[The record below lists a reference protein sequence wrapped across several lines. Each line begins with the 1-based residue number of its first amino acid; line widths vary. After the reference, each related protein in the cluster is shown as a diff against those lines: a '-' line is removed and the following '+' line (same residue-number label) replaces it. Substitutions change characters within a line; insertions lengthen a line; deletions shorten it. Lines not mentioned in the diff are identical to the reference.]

1 MVINRT
7 NCKKNYKLNIIYR
20 GELKLNRKI
29 YIIISMN
36 ELNNAIN
43 GNIDLPSKPILITFD
58 DGYYSNYEYIYPI

>member
-1 MVINRT
+1 M
-7 NCKKNYKLNIIYR
+7 
-20 GELKLNRKI
+20 NRKI